1 MWKHHSRETATMV
14 MTARVEPLRQNL
26 CRFEVYI
33 VLTLY
38 SFVYVF
44 FLSRLLGF
52 SMIFVLRAFALDLL
66 LSALSFYTCR
76 LSLHEGFPSLE
87 IRNPDIRKTRTQNIM
102 NTHLVGDPVLSRS
115 RPRLFLVP
123 RSRYAGRRSKSVA
136 PPRAR
141 WSPSVPLESGDIA
154 SHGARRRP
162 MVGHTIRRCQFGRV
176 SERGCN
182 IRRSKRPE
190 AP

>member
-1 MWKHHSRETATMV
+1 MEASQPRNSNDGDDGEGRASET
-14 MTARVEPLRQNL
+14 EPMPFRSLYRSHDLFVCL
-26 CRFEVYI
+26 C
-33 VLTLY
+33 L
-38 SFVYVF
+38 
-44 FLSRLLGF
+44 FLLRLLGF

-102 NTHLVGDPVLSRS
+102 NTHLVGDPVLLRS